1 MKFYNRLSMTLAVF
15 GMLTA
20 VVAHGREAAKGKAR
34 EDGGKV
40 AWVTTERI
48 VGSDSEAQNW
58 LSHGRGYDET
68 RHSPLKQIGVDNVS
82 KLKLV
87 WFQDLDTNRGQEATP
102 IIVDGLMFTTSAWSH
117 VQAFD
122 AASGRPLWTFDPKVP
137 GATGIKACCDVVN
150 RGVAVWEGKV
160 YVGALDGRLIALDAK
175 TGKELWST
183 LTVDPTKPYTITGAP
198 RVVKGKVLIGN
209 GGAELGV
216 RGYLSAYDADKGTL
230 VWRFYTTPNAEGK
243 PDGAASD
250 KVMADFAAATWFDGE
265 WKRSGGGGTIWD
277 SMAYDPQL
285 DLLYVGVGNAS
296 PWNYMLRSG
305 GKGDNLFVSSILALR
320 PDSGEYVWH
329 YQTTP
334 GDEWDYT
341 ATQSIILADLEIAG
355 QKRQVVMQAPK
366 NGFFYVLD
374 RKTGELLSAEPF
386 VTTSWA
392 KSVDMT
398 TGRPN
403 IAPEARYTV
412 TGKPY
417 LGLPSPFGGHSWNS
431 MAFDPSQHLA
441 FIPVQDI
448 AFPFAAEPFKH
459 KSLGMN
465 LGTDLGGGASLPTDP
480 KARAAVVKNLKGFLL
495 AWDPVKKKEVWRV
508 THLGPGNGGI
518 LSTAGGLIFQG
529 NAVGDF
535 VAYRSTSGERLWS
548 FPAQTGIVAAP
559 VSYAVK
565 GRQYV
570 SVVVGWG
577 GGFALVGGSGI
588 NRSRVLTFALEGK
601 ARLPAIKEIKTSQP
615 KPPELPIADATTIA
629 LGKTLYAHHC
639 FACHGSDAV
648 SGGIVPD
655 LRRSTIVFNP
665 SLFNGVVREGVL
677 TARGMVSF
685 APDLSL
691 EQTDAIRAYVIERAR
706 ESYVKPAGK

>member
-1 MKFYNRLSMTLAVF
+1 MKIGKRSSVVLAVF
-15 GMLTA
+15 GLVTA
-20 VVAHGREAAKGKAR
+20 IAGHGHEAPPANGRDVAGKA
-34 EDGGKV
+34 
-40 AWVTTERI
+40 AWVTGERI
-48 VGSDSEAQNW
+48 VANEPQNW
-58 LSHGRGYDET
+58 LSHGRGYDEK
-68 RHSPLKQIGVDNVS
+68 RHSPLKQISVGNVS
-82 KLKLV
+82 KLKLA

-102 IIVDGLMFTTSAWSH
+102 IVVDGLMFTTSAWSH

-122 AASGRPLWTFDPKVP
+122 AVSGRPLWTFDPKVP

-209 GGAELGV
+209 GGAESGV
-216 RGYLSAYDADKGTL
+216 RGYLSAYDADNGTL

-285 DLLYVGVGNAS
+285 DLLYVGVDNGS
-296 PWNYMLRSG
+296 PWNYMMRSG
-305 GKGDNLFVSSILALR
+305 GKGDNLFTSSILALR
-320 PDSGEYVWH
+320 PDTGEYVWH

-334 GDEWDYT
+334 GDEWDYA
-341 ATQSIILADLEIAG
+341 ATQSIILADIEIAG
-355 QKRQVVMQAPK
+355 QKRQVLMQAPK

-374 RKTGELLSAEPF
+374 RKTGKLVSGEPF

-392 KSVDMT
+392 KSIDID

-403 IAPEARYTV
+403 IVPEARYTV

-417 LGLPSPFGGHSWNS
+417 LGLPSPFGGHSWYS
-431 MAFDPSQHLA
+431 MAFDPDLNLV
-441 FIPVQDI
+441 FIPAQDI
-448 AFPFAAEPFKH
+448 AFPYAAEPTFEH
-459 KSLGMN
+459 KSLAMN
-465 LGTDLGGGASLPTDP
+465 LGTDLGGGASMPTDP
-480 KARAAVVKNLKGFLL
+480 KSRAAAMKSLKGFIL
-495 AWDPVKKKEVWRV
+495 AWDPAKQKEVWRV
-508 THLGPGNGGI
+508 PHTGPGNGGI
-518 LSTAGGLIFQG
+518 LSTAGDLIFQG
-529 NAVGDF
+529 TALGEF
-535 VAYRSTSGERLWS
+535 VAYRASTGERLWS
-548 FPAQTGIVAAP
+548 FPAQSGIVAAP

-570 SVVVGWG
+570 SIVVGWG
-577 GGFALVGGSGI
+577 GGYALVGGPGV
-588 NRSRVLTFALEGK
+588 NRSRVLTFALNGN
-601 ARLPAIKEIKTSQP
+601 ARLPAIKTVNATQP
-615 KPPELPIADATTIA
+615 KPPEFPLPVAATIS
-629 LGKTLYAHHC
+629 LGKSLYSHYC

-648 SGGIVPD
+648 SGGVLPD
-655 LRRSTIVFNP
+655 LRRSAMVFNQ
-665 SLFNGVVREGVL
+665 SLFNSVVREGAL
-677 TARGMVSF
+677 TPRGMVSF
-685 APDLSL
+685 AADLSP
-691 EQTDAIRAYVIERAR
+691 EQTEAIRAYVIQRAR
-706 ESYVKPAGK
+706 ESYVEPTGK